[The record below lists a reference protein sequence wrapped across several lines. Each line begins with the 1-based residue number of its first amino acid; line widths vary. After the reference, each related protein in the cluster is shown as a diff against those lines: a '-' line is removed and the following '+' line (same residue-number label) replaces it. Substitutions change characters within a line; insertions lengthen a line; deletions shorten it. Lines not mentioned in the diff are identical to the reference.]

1 MKKLLLLAAFG
12 VAGLVS
18 AKSSVATDLK
28 KNDTFAK
35 ESSIT
40 KLLTKYHIIFQTPCG
55 VFHTYT
61 DNNYS
66 DAELITAFVGI
77 TESYCGITVN
87 PDDVTVE
94 P

>member
-40 KLLTKYHIIFQTPCG
+40 
-55 VFHTYT
+55 
-61 DNNYS
+61 NY
-66 DAELITAFVGI
+66 
-77 TESYCGITVN
+77 
-87 PDDVTVE
+87 
-94 P
+94 